1 MACTSRTPAAR
12 ESRRSSG
19 GATRGGEAPPAG
31 PPTAATS
38 YDAFVLPLEGA
49 RALVPV
55 ATTEAA
61 EFPLGFSGDGRW
73 LLYESDASGRNEVY
87 LASFPDLRRR
97 VQVSLAGGAAA
108 SWSGPREFW
117 YRLPDGT
124 WVAVTLE
131 EREGMPCSCP
141 RRACCSAT
149 RSSSGWSP
157 RPTATGSSRCASAP
171 QRPCPRSCS

>member
-31 PPTAATS
+31 PPATATG
-38 YDAFVLPLEGA
+38 YDAFVLSLEGA

-108 SWSGPREFW
+108 SWSGPREIW

-124 WVAVTLE
+124 WVAVGLE
-131 EREGMPCSCP
+131 EREGMPLQLSPP
-141 RRACCSAT
+141 RVLLRDPELL
-149 RSSSGWSP
+149 WLE
-157 RPTATGSSRCASAP
+157 
-171 QRPCPRSCS
+171 